1 MQARGRRQ
9 NTNQH
14 PTIKERVSVLPQGGE
29 INGKSESAKQIANTI
44 SNYII
49 EEDFFMTEN
58 NNQEEK
64 IWQEAY
70 DKAATEIYEAEYQR
84 LIDDG
89 VEEKEARYIAR
100 DNADFRAKDIAYSE
114 VSDYRRNYKYF
125 KE

>member
-1 MQARGRRQ
+1 ML
-9 NTNQH
+9 
-14 PTIKERVSVLPQGGE
+14 K
-29 INGKSESAKQIANTI
+29 
-44 SNYII
+44 
-49 EEDFFMTEN
+49 N

-89 VEEKEARYIAR
+89 VDEKEARDIAR

>member
-1 MQARGRRQ
+1 
-9 NTNQH
+9 
-14 PTIKERVSVLPQGGE
+14 
-29 INGKSESAKQIANTI
+29 
-44 SNYII
+44 
-49 EEDFFMTEN
+49 MTEN

-114 VSDYRRNYKYF
+114 VSDYRRDYKYF

>member
-1 MQARGRRQ
+1 ML
-9 NTNQH
+9 
-14 PTIKERVSVLPQGGE
+14 K
-29 INGKSESAKQIANTI
+29 
-44 SNYII
+44 
-49 EEDFFMTEN
+49 N

-89 VEEKEARYIAR
+89 VDEKEARDIAR

-114 VSDYRRNYKYF
+114 VSEYRRSLNILRSDRDG
-125 KE
+125 KEKNNF